1 MPSGGRLTL
10 STDVI
15 SLDGHEPDPH
25 PEVSA
30 GEHVLIAVTDT
41 GEGMTSDVIGRVF
54 EPFYTT
60 KEVGKGSGLGLSRV
74 YGFAR
79 QSNGHVSIYSEPGL
93 GTTVRLYLPR
103 VATDV
108 PRAAEQHIAEE
119 EAGPGR

>member
-1 MPSGGRLTL
+1 VLNLALNARDAMPSGGRLTL

-30 GEHVLIAVTDT
+30 GEYVLIAVTDN

-60 KEVGKGSGLGLSRV
+60 RRSAKAAGL
-74 YGFAR
+74 A
-79 QSNGHVSIYSEPGL
+79 
-93 GTTVRLYLPR
+93 
-103 VATDV
+103 
-108 PRAAEQHIAEE
+108 
-119 EAGPGR
+119 